1 MTILDKPR
9 AQAAATLAVH
19 LRKLAGF
26 TEWHMAG
33 TLTALEAAAGTAS
46 AFEVSQA
53 IVRLAAMPE
62 MKTPALL
69 AQPGPWWPTAHDGS
83 TIRRRGDHTMTC
95 PDPKHGGE
103 RMPCGQCA
111 SNTGAPPAE
120 VQAEI
125 RAALEAAKT
134 THHQRDAEKAAREE
148 KKRCAT

>member
-9 AQAAATLAVH
+9 AQAAATLAIQ

-33 TLTALEAAAGTAS
+33 TLSALEAAAATAS

-69 AQPGPWWPTAHDGS
+69 AQPGPGWPTAHDGS

-95 PDPKHGGE
+95 PEHAE
-103 RMPCGQCA
+103 RLPCGRCVA
-111 SNTGAPPAE
+111 DTGAPPAE
-120 VQAEI
+120 VLGDI
-125 RAALEAAKT
+125 RAALDAVKT
-134 THHQRDAEKAAREE
+134 THHQREAEKAARDQAKEN
-148 KKRCAT
+148 RP